1 MENYLADASQMARI
15 DISAHFSGPSRS
27 QAEIDEIKLERI

>member
-1 MENYLADASQMARI
+1 LAGDKKQIGKLSCGGFTDGPW

-27 QAEIDEIKLERI
+27 QAEN